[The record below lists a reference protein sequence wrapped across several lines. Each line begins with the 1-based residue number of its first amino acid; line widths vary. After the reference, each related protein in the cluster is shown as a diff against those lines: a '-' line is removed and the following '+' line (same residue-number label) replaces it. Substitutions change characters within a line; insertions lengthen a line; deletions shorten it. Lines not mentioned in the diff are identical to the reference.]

1 MIIEKKIGEVIYLEQ
16 RTYYIYRN
24 EEDRKNGRA
33 FLTTSDKKTF
43 DMYKKLKLKDLSF
56 CLRCGE
62 KPEKC
67 KCEN

>member
-24 EEDRKNGRA
+24 EEDRQKGIA

-43 DMYKKLKLKDLSF
+43 DMYKKLKGKNF
-56 CLRCGE
+56 I
-62 KPEKC
+62 KNK
-67 KCEN
+67 